1 MQVQVTSIRLS
12 FEGKETFVLSKD
24 RIFDI
29 RELVLDI
36 SISGPK
42 EMDAVI
48 STLNEASFLDQLN
61 DKCKKNDIFTI
72 PTKRY
77 LLPTNEFKRLKTPVS
92 DEIKGS
98 EIFLLLIQ

>member
-1 MQVQVTSIRLS
+1 MQVQVTSIRLC
-12 FEGKETFVLSKD
+12 FDGKD
-24 RIFDI
+24 RICDI

-77 LLPTNEFKRLKTPVS
+77 LLPTNEFKRFKTPVS